1 MPSIEQAMLARAYPH
16 VLAAKARAI
25 VDREEV
31 KGCQGDLV
39 LQPVRLEPVYQPIV
53 GVQAPGFDH
62 CPVPWEP
69 EAPVDE
75 NELTR
80 LWIWISPEQKC
91 DWNRSELFLKNLSC
105 VHHRLALEILG
116 NQKRIVMQI
125 LCYKEDL
132 PVVRAA
138 FLGQFEKCYLS
149 EMGENDLIRS
159 IPAASWADALFWD
172 FYPLPPYSHLLTR
185 PEELK
190 RSPYTTLL
198 ASLADIPPP
207 AIGLYQV
214 VFAPVSPQHNWH
226 ENVQALLDLEYRIK
240 LISGLTGMERYAQQ
254 VPSGDLRQMATDVKI
269 RSHNDK
275 PFFAAALRIGI
286 IDGREQAD
294 SLLRSLAV
302 IASVIQHGGRPLNR
316 ITAECYHSQLSPE
329 AIGEM
334 FAAGLT
340 YRSGFLVNSEELA
353 SLVHIPPPKAVEHLK
368 AILPPLET
376 LPSTKE
382 LATGAP
388 IGVCSYA
395 GTKQPVCIPDVYD
408 EKHTHAIGGTGT
420 GKSTLLEHKILYD
433 IRRNQGVAVLDPH
446 GRLVQ
451 RLLYLIPEEFVER
464 VIYID
469 PGDPDWIPI
478 WNPFSCG
485 AVMNRSRI
493 ADDMVGAFKSFITGW
508 GDRLEHLL
516 KYAFLAVLHLPNGSL
531 LDASDLL
538 RQKAEESR
546 EIRDQ
551 LRELIDNEVS
561 RQFWREDFDRYRQP
575 DLTSPQHKLSK
586 LLTSDT
592 VGPMLS
598 QGDSS
603 FNFRD
608 VMDSGKILLVDLS
621 RVGSEVREILGCFV
635 LSLLHLTAL
644 GRGSGPDDL
653 HKPFHIY
660 CDEAHR
666 FLTDAMEDLIAETR
680 KYGVSL
686 TLAHQYMSQFNTRK
700 TDALSGVGSTI
711 IFKVDRKD
719 AQHLKKDLQGKVDL
733 DDLST
738 LEVGQAIAR
747 IGNDIVRVR
756 TRRPL
761 DIPEHHCRDR
771 IITRS
776 RELYYKPIDEVRC
789 AIRNRRNRWEAT
801 SSGFTATGLGCG
813 PLAATGTGNDNSRRR
828 TKPFDPEAFDYDT
841 Y

>member
-1 MPSIEQAMLARAYPH
+1 MPSIEQALLARAYPH

-25 VDREEV
+25 VDREET

-53 GVQAPGFDH
+53 GVRDAGFEH
-62 CPVPWEP
+62 CSVSWEP
-69 EAPVDE
+69 YTPVD
-75 NELTR
+75 NDELTR
-80 LWIWISPEQKC
+80 LWVWISPEQKC

-105 VHHRLALEILG
+105 IHHRLALEILG

-159 IPAASWADALFWD
+159 IPAASWADAVFWD
-172 FYPLPPYSHLLTR
+172 YYPPPPYSHLLTR

-190 RSPYTTLL
+190 RSPYSPLL
-198 ASLADIPPP
+198 ASLAEIVPPT
-207 AIGLYQV
+207 IGLYQV
-214 VFAPVSPQHNWH
+214 VFAPVSFRHNWH
-226 ENVQALLDLEYRIK
+226 ENVQALLDLEYKIK

-254 VPSGDLRQMATDVKI
+254 APSGDLRQMAMDVEVK
-269 RSHNDK
+269 SHNDK
-275 PFFAAALRIGI
+275 PFFAAALRIGV
-286 IDGREQAD
+286 IDGQD
-294 SLLRSLAV
+294 QTGPLLRSLAV

-316 ITAECYHSQLSPE
+316 ITADCYRSQFSPE

-340 YRSGFLVNSEELA
+340 YRPGFLVNSEELT
-353 SLVHIPPPKAVEHLK
+353 SLVHIPPPKVLEHLE

-376 LPSTKE
+376 LPSTEK

-395 GTKQPVCIPDVYD
+395 GTEQPVCIPDVYGT
-408 EKHTHAIGGTGT
+408 KHTHAIGGTGT
-420 GKSTLLEHKILYD
+420 GKSTLLEHKVLYD
-433 IRRNQGVAVLDPH
+433 IRRNHGVAVLDPH

-451 RLLYLIPEEFVER
+451 RLLYLIPEEFADR

-469 PGDPDWIPI
+469 PGDPHWIPI
-478 WNPFSCG
+478 WNPFRCG
-485 AVMNRSRI
+485 AVMSRSRI

-516 KYAFLAVLHLPNGSL
+516 KHAFLAVLHLPEGSL

-538 RQKAEESR
+538 RKKSEESR
-546 EIRDQ
+546 ELRDQ

-561 RQFWREDFDRYRQP
+561 SQFWRDDFHGYQRA
-575 DLTSPQHKLSK
+575 DLTPPQHKLSK

-598 QGDSS
+598 QGHSS
-603 FNFRD
+603 FSFRD

-621 RVGSEVREILGCFV
+621 NVGSEVRDVLGCFV

-644 GRGSGPDDL
+644 GRGSGPDDN
-653 HKPFHIY
+653 HRPYHIC

-747 IGNDIVRVR
+747 IGNHIVRVR
-756 TRRPL
+756 TNLPL

-771 IITRS
+771 IIARS
-776 RELYYKPIDEVRC
+776 RELYYKPIDEVRR
-789 AIRNRRNRWEAT
+789 AIRARRHRWEAT
-801 SSGFTATGLGCG
+801 SSGFTATGSGCG
-813 PLAATGTGNDNSRRR
+813 PQAATGTGEANPRRR
-828 TKPFDPEAFDYDT
+828 TKPSDPEVFEYDT